1 MLEDKIKKLG
11 NKYIQNGIFN
21 EFKFVKAYIPLE
33 WDLVGVDEKVIAERD
48 QNTPTIVIF
57 ATNDENLGFSDI
69 IDSILLLI
77 QHNNDRI
84 LKEKLL
90 EEMALKLEEIFQDN
104 DLETLKTLTFEF
116 NGKTKRPYVRRE
128 TFVIPDILPKKKL
141 TKKVEKRD
149 LLIENKELTNSK
161 IDLNTIDFEE
171 VK

>member
-57 ATNDENLGFSDI
+57 ATNDGKIGFSDI
-69 IDSILLLI
+69 IDSILSLI
-77 QHNNDRI
+77 QYNNDKM

-90 EEMALKLEEIFQDN
+90 NEMAIKLEEIFSEN

-116 NGKTKRPYVRRE
+116 NGKTKRTYVKKE
-128 TFVIPDILPKKKL
+128 LVVIEEPIRKP

-149 LLIENKELTNSK
+149 LLVENIELTNSD
-161 IDLNTIDFEE
+161 IDLNTIDL
-171 VK
+171 KD